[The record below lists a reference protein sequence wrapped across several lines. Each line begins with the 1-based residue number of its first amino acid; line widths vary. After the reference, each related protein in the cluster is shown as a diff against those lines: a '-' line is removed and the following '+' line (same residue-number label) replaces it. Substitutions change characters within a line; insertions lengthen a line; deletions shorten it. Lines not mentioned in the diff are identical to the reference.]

1 MDQPDP
7 APGGPRP
14 AATSPFSSG
23 PWRAL
28 GDGVLV
34 CVAEPDAV
42 NLGLVVG
49 ATGAL
54 LVDTGSSPQQ
64 GLQVRDSVAAVTDVP
79 LVAVVVTHGH
89 RDHLFGLAA
98 FDDLDTVGHE
108 SLRERL
114 SRPDTAAEAA
124 ALGVATTDLRP
135 PRREIAVATTVDLG
149 GRRVEVV
156 HLGSGHTEGDLVVV
170 VPDADLLFVGDLV
183 ESAGPPWFGPD
194 SRPHEWAAT
203 LDGVIGLMTGSTRA
217 VPGHGD
223 LVDREFVFDARGRV
237 AAVSGEIVH
246 LVESGVAE
254 ADALATGHW
263 PYPAEHVG
271 GAIAP
276 GYAALADRG
285 VKGTR
290 PTLPLA

>member
-1 MDQPDP
+1 MDQRSSAGGERGP
-7 APGGPRP
+7 AVAR
-14 AATSPFSSG
+14 SFSQG
-23 PWRAL
+23 PWREVA
-28 GDGVLV
+28 DGVYV

-49 ATGAL
+49 SGGAL
-54 LVDTGSSPQQ
+54 LVDTGSSPRQ
-64 GLQVRDSVAAVTDVP
+64 GREVRASVTQVSDVP

-98 FDDLDTVGHE
+98 FDDLQTVGHE
-108 SLRERL
+108 SLDALLALPR
-114 SRPDTAAEAA
+114 TVTEAS
-124 ALGVATTDLRP
+124 ALGVTPDDLRP
-135 PRREIAVATTVDLG
+135 PRRGLAVAAAFDLG
-149 GRRVEVV
+149 DRRVEVA
-156 HLGSGHTEGDLVVV
+156 HLGAGHTEGDLVVV

-194 SRPHEWAAT
+194 CRPHEWAAT
-203 LDGVIGLMTGSTRA
+203 LDGVVGLMTATTRA

-237 AAVSGEIVH
+237 AAVSGELIS
-246 LVESGVAE
+246 LVEAGVAE
-254 ADALATGHW
+254 SDALAAGHW
-263 PYPAEHVG
+263 AYPADHVR

-285 VKGTR
+285 VKGNR